1 MLTQVNSR
9 QVAEAAPRLEAFAE
23 HPHRPPHPP
32 TGPLLELLCPR
43 RRPQSVESTPRLMS
57 WVSEESHV
65 LLCQGVQP
73 DTSHGTQ
80 THRCSQAVRPL
91 GSCERHRQ
99 KPKLLLVI
107 FRAALAGCGG
117 FGSAPGLKF
126 GLHQAGGPGQAR
138 PHPHDA
144 RIRRSGVVSL
154 ERGGK
159 AVRHENEN

>member
-1 MLTQVNSR
+1 M
-9 QVAEAAPRLEAFAE
+9 F
-23 HPHRPPHPP
+23 
-32 TGPLLELLCPR
+32 
-43 RRPQSVESTPRLMS
+43 
-57 WVSEESHV
+57 WVSEEFHV

-73 DTSHGTQ
+73 HTLHGAQ
-80 THRCSQAVRPL
+80 THRCCLLAGGAVRPL

-117 FGSAPGLKF
+117 FGSAPGLRF

-144 RIRRSGVVSL
+144 RIRRSGKSGEGEKLV
-154 ERGGK
+154 
-159 AVRHENEN
+159 